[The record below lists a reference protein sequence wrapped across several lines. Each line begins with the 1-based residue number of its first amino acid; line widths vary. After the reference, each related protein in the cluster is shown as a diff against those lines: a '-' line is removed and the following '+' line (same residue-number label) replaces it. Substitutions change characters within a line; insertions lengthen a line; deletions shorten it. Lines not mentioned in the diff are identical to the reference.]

1 MEISCGLSNN
11 NNLFTSSVCVFV
23 GVCACGCSSY
33 EEALPL
39 EVSQALMDVMCEQ
52 LQGLLLSVRQ
62 QEALETSVVEHTE
75 PHASSTKHRL
85 ESKSGNTNTSTNELL
100 EASVLIL
107 LE

>member
-1 MEISCGLSNN
+1 MWKFHVACQITTTFSHL
-11 NNLFTSSVCVFV
+11 LFVCLWA
-23 GVCACGCSSY
+23 CAFGCSSY

-85 ESKSGNTNTSTNELL
+85 ESKSGNTSTQR
-100 EASVLIL
+100 AP
-107 LE
+107 